1 MKPTFKAAFIGA
13 AALLAAAG
21 IGAGALAQTGGASPT
36 ALSPQ
41 PSVTLQTSFPGLA
54 PATGEPELPGLR
66 EAHPAA
72 GQVTQVSG
80 PFDDRFTL
88 QNNAITAGAVTGTI
102 RITSDVSD
110 LLELQIIA
118 GFYDSQGNLLGTGRF
133 EHHLGE
139 QGHDHSGPPTETE
152 EFSIP
157 VPADLKGTPVS
168 AALGVPVL
176 VNE

>member
-1 MKPTFKAAFIGA
+1 MKPTLQAAFIGA
-13 AALLAAAG
+13 AAVLAAAG
-21 IGAGALAQTGGASPT
+21 IGAATLAHSGDPSPA

-54 PATGEPELPGLR
+54 PAAGEPELPGLR
-66 EAHPAA
+66 EAHPAT

-88 QNNAITAGAVTGTI
+88 ENTAIAAGTVTGKI

-139 QGHDHSGPPTETE
+139 QGHDHSGPPAETE

-157 VPADLKGTPVS
+157 MPDDLKGTPVS